1 MQYVKDSV
9 PPLCV
14 SQENR
19 QGKTP
24 WQIFSA
30 THEELMKESAN
41 WHIKTSE
48 PFSVVA
54 ALVATVAF
62 ATSATVPGGLDQDT
76 GYPIMLDRRAFD
88 VFSVSSLSALCLSV
102 IALLFFLA
110 IMSSPDYHFKSNLPR
125 KLLIGLTCLFGSI
138 VAMLVSFFA
147 GHSFVLGE
155 KLGRA
160 ALPIYATACA
170 AVTIFA
176 VANLPLFFAVKI
188 NLRSLPS

>member
-1 MQYVKDSV
+1 MMQYVKDSV

-30 THEELMKESAN
+30 THEDLMKESAN

-102 IALLFFLA
+102 PFL
-110 IMSSPDYHFKSNLPR
+110 SGNHVFT
-125 KLLIGLTCLFGSI
+125 GL
-138 VAMLVSFFA
+138 SFQ
-147 GHSFVLGE
+147 V
-155 KLGRA
+155 
-160 ALPIYATACA
+160 
-170 AVTIFA
+170 
-176 VANLPLFFAVKI
+176 
-188 NLRSLPS
+188 